1 VDVTASKKVEVR
13 FDGKLLTAYCYF
25 DSTEKPV
32 LYPIKTVSGVTVTRG
47 YPVAPRPGERT
58 DHPHHLGLW
67 LNYESVNGLDFWNNS
82 DAISAERKPH
92 YGSIRH
98 QKVVAKESK
107 KDKATLKTLSH
118 WVDPSGNV
126 LLEETTDFVFTRT
139 ANDFI
144 IDRISTLQATA
155 DEVVFKDVKDGM
167 IAIRLARSLEMP
179 SKEGGKYVDAHG
191 EVTTV
196 APSGDDVT
204 GLYVNAEG
212 VKGDDTWGKRSVW
225 CMLNGKT
232 GGETVS
238 IAIVDHPKNLGYPT
252 YWHARGYGLF
262 AANPLGQ
269 KVFSE
274 GKEELNLTLKKGEKT
289 TFRYR
294 IIVHSGGTLSSEEA
308 GRQAAA
314 FAKLNY

>member
-1 VDVTASKKVEVR
+1 
-13 FDGKLLTAYCYF
+13 
-25 DSTEKPV
+25 
-32 LYPIKTVSGVTVTRG
+32 
-47 YPVAPRPGERT
+47 
-58 DHPHHLGLW
+58 
-67 LNYESVNGLDFWNNS
+67 
-82 DAISAERKPH
+82 
-92 YGSIRH
+92 
-98 QKVVAKESK
+98 
-107 KDKATLKTLSH
+107 
-118 WVDPSGNV
+118 

>member
-1 VDVTASKKVEVR
+1 
-13 FDGKLLTAYCYF
+13 
-25 DSTEKPV
+25 
-32 LYPIKTVSGVTVTRG
+32 
-47 YPVAPRPGERT
+47 
-58 DHPHHLGLW
+58 
-67 LNYESVNGLDFWNNS
+67 
-82 DAISAERKPH
+82 
-92 YGSIRH
+92 
-98 QKVVAKESK
+98 
-107 KDKATLKTLSH
+107 
-118 WVDPSGNV
+118 
-126 LLEETTDFVFTRT
+126 
-139 ANDFI
+139 
-144 IDRISTLQATA
+144 
-155 DEVVFKDVKDGM
+155 
-167 IAIRLARSLEMP
+167 
-179 SKEGGKYVDAHG
+179 
-191 EVTTV
+191 
-196 APSGDDVT
+196 
-204 GLYVNAEG
+204 
-212 VKGDDTWGKRSVW
+212 
-225 CMLNGKT
+225 MLNGKT